1 MSCVTSQKLLQM
13 VNPLMIRIS
22 KDGEKKYSSL
32 DISAH
37 PIHGV
42 LYKKVNLNVLVLI
55 KHR

>member
-1 MSCVTSQKLLQM
+1 M